1 MTGLLNV
8 SASPHVRDKKTT
20 TSIMLD
26 VIIALL
32 PATIVGIINFKL
44 DALIIILLCIATCV
58 FTEGIFQKIAKRK
71 YTMTDL
77 SAVVTG
83 LLLALNLP
91 STVPFYIPILGS
103 VFAILV
109 VKQFFGGIGQNFMN
123 PALAARCFLVI
134 SFTGKMTDFTYDAVS
149 GPTPLA
155 LLKSGESVDILDM
168 FLGTTAGTI
177 GETSALAL
185 LIGGIYLLIRGT
197 ISYRIPFFYIATVAV
212 YAAIYSVTSLGGFS
226 LEYIA
231 GHLFGGGLMIGAIF
245 MATDYVT
252 SPVTPKGQ
260 IVFGIFLGLL
270 TATFR
275 IFGGSAEGVSYAI
288 ILGNLLVPMIEKF
301 TMPKPFGPSKKEKA
315 QKETK
320 EKNEVIPNTIK
331 LFLITLVSGA
341 LLGLV
346 YVVTEKPISE
356 QNKKKQQEAYK
367 SVFEVAESFEELAGF
382 EKEEAGKILETG
394 GFKGSDI
401 SGVVIAKDSNGE
413 MLGYVVTAVSHEG
426 YGGDIEFSVGITK
439 DGTVN
444 GIEFLSI
451 GETAGLGMNATKDE
465 FKSQFTG
472 KQVSAFVSTKNG
484 AKAENEIDALTGA
497 TITTNAV
504 TGTVNAAIYYCD
516 YLEGGTGNE

>member
-20 TSIMLD
+20 SSIMLD

-32 PATIVGIINFKL
+32 PATLVGIYNFKL

-58 FTEGIFQKIAKRK
+58 LTEGVYQKVAKRK

-103 VFAILV
+103 VFAIFV
-109 VKQFFGGIGQNFMN
+109 VKQLFGGLGQNFMN

-149 GPTPLA
+149 GATPLA
-155 LLKSGESVDILDM
+155 MLKNGESVDLLDM

-185 LIGGIYLLIRGT
+185 LIGGLYLIAKRI
-197 ISYRIPFFYIATVAV
+197 ISYRIPFYYILSVAV
-212 YAAIYSVTSLGGFS
+212 YAAIYSAAALGGFS
-226 LEYIA
+226 IEYVA
-231 GHLFGGGLMIGAIF
+231 GHLFGGGLMLGAIF

-260 IVFGIFLGLL
+260 VVFGIFLGLL

-288 ILGNLLVPMIEKF
+288 IFGNLLVPMIEKF
-301 TMPKPFGPSKKEKA
+301 TMPKPFGPSKKDMMNKDS
-315 QKETK
+315 KG
-320 EKNEVIPNTIK
+320 KNEIVPNTLK
-331 LFLITLVSGA
+331 LFIITLVSGT

-346 YVVTEKPISE
+346 YVVTKEPIAE
-356 QNKKKQQEAYK
+356 QNLKKQQEAYK
-367 SVFEVAESFEELAGF
+367 SVFNTAESFEDLEGF
-382 EKEEAGKILETG
+382 DSKEASKILTEGGITG
-394 GFKGSDI
+394 VDI
-401 SGVVIAKDSNGE
+401 SGIVTALDANKQP
-413 MLGYVVTAVSHEG
+413 LGYVVTVVSHEG
-426 YGGDIEFSVGITK
+426 YGGDTVLSVGITS

-444 GIEFLSI
+444 GIEFLTI
-451 GETAGLGMNATKDE
+451 GETAGLGMNATNEE
-465 FKSQFTG
+465 FMTQFSE
-472 KQVSAFVSTKNG
+472 KKVPAFVVTKTG
-484 AKAENEIDALTGA
+484 AKEENEIDALSGA

-504 TGTVNAAIYYCD
+504 TNGVNAAIHYCSF
-516 YLEGGTGNE
+516 LEGGAGNE

>member
-20 TSIMLD
+20 TSIMRD

-32 PATIVGIINFKL
+32 PATIVGIYNFKL

-58 FTEGIFQKIAKRK
+58 LTEGIFQKIAKRK

-109 VKQFFGGIGQNFMN
+109 VKQLFGGIGQNFMN

-134 SFTGKMTDFTYDAVS
+134 SFTGRMTDFTYDAVS

-155 LLKSGESVDILDM
+155 LLKSGESVDLLDM

-185 LIGGIYLLIRGT
+185 LLGGLYLLVRGI

-212 YAAIYSVTSLGGFS
+212 YSAIYSVTSLGGFS
-226 LEYIA
+226 LEYVA
-231 GHLFGGGLMIGAIF
+231 GHLFGGGLMLGAIF

-252 SPVTPKGQ
+252 SPATPKGQ

-270 TATFR
+270 TGTFR

-288 ILGNLLVPMIEKF
+288 ILGNLLVPIIEKF
-301 TMPKPFGPSKKEKA
+301 TMPKHFGPSKKEK
-315 QKETK
+315 
-320 EKNEVIPNTIK
+320 EKNEIMPNTVK

-346 YVVTEKPISE
+346 YAVTKEPIAE
-356 QNKKKQQEAYK
+356 QNEKKQQEAYK
-367 SVFEVAESFEELAGF
+367 SVFAAAESFEELEGF
-382 EKEEAGKILETG
+382 DSEEAGKVLDEG

-401 SGVVIAKDSNGE
+401 SNVVVALDSNKE
-413 MLGYVVTAVSHEG
+413 ALGYVVTVVAHEG
-426 YGGDIEFSVGITK
+426 YGGDIEFSVGISK

-451 GETAGLGMNATKDE
+451 EETAGLGMNATKDE

-472 KQVSAFVSTKNG
+472 KQVDAFVITKSG

-504 TGTVNAAIYYCD
+504 TGSVNAAIYYCD
-516 YLEGGTGNE
+516 SLEGGAGNE

>member
-20 TSIMLD
+20 SGIMLD

-32 PATIVGIINFKL
+32 PATLVGIYNFKL
-44 DALIIILLCIATCV
+44 DALIIILLCIASCLL
-58 FTEGIFQKIAKRK
+58 TEGIYQKLTKKK
-71 YTMTDL
+71 YTLTDL

-109 VKQFFGGIGQNFMN
+109 VKQLFGGIGQNFMN

-134 SFTGKMTDFTYDAVS
+134 SFAGKMTDFTYDAVS
-149 GPTPLA
+149 GATPLA
-155 LLKSGESVDILDM
+155 LLKSGESVDLLDM

-185 LIGGIYLLIRGT
+185 LLGGVYLLARNI
-197 ISYRIPFFYIATVAV
+197 ISYRIPFFYIFTVAL
-212 YAAIYSVTSLGGFS
+212 YAAIYSMTALGGFS
-226 LEYIA
+226 AEYVA
-231 GHLFGGGLMIGAIF
+231 AHLVGGGLMLGAIF
-245 MATDYVT
+245 MATDYAT
-252 SPVTPKGQ
+252 SPATPKGQ
-260 IVFGIFLGLL
+260 IVFGILLGLM

-288 ILGNLLVPMIEKF
+288 ILGNLLVPAIEKY
-301 TMPKPFGPSKKEKA
+301 TMPTPFGPSAKE
-315 QKETK
+315 QKESK
-320 EKNEVIPNTIK
+320 EKNEIMPNTLK
-331 LFLITLVSGA
+331 LFLITLMAGA
-341 LLGLV
+341 LLGVV
-346 YVVTEKPISE
+346 YVVTKDPIAQ
-356 QNKKKQQEAYK
+356 QNEKKQQEAYK
-367 SVFEVAESFEELAGF
+367 SVFSTADSFEELVGF
-382 EKEEAGKILETG
+382 DSSEASDILKEG
-394 GFKGSDI
+394 GFNHSDI
-401 SGVVIAKDSNGE
+401 LGVVVALDKNKE
-413 MLGYVVTAVSHEG
+413 ALGYVVTVVSHEG
-426 YGGDIEFSVGITK
+426 YGGDIEFSVGILK

-465 FKSQFTG
+465 FKSQFAG
-472 KQVSAFVSTKNG
+472 KNVSSFVYTKNG
-484 AKAENEIDALTGA
+484 AKEENEIDALTGA

-504 TGTVNAAIYYCD
+504 TNTVNAAIYYCD
-516 YLEGGTGNE
+516 SLEGGARNE

>member
-1 MTGLLNV
+1 MTGLLSV

-20 TSIMLD
+20 TSIMGD

-32 PATIVGIINFKL
+32 PATVVGIYNFKL

-58 FTEGIFQKIAKRK
+58 FTEGIFQKVAKRK

-109 VKQFFGGIGQNFMN
+109 VKQLFGGIGQNFMN

-134 SFTGKMTDFTYDAVS
+134 SFTGRMTDFTYDAVS

-155 LLKSGESVDILDM
+155 LLKSGESVDLMDM

-185 LIGGIYLLIRGT
+185 LLGGVYLVVRRI
-197 ISYRIPFFYIATVAV
+197 ISYRIPFFYIVTVAI
-212 YAAIYSVTSLGGFS
+212 YAAIYSATSLGGFS
-226 LEYIA
+226 LEYVA

-252 SPVTPKGQ
+252 SPATPKGQ
-260 IVFGIFLGLL
+260 VVFGIFLGLL

-288 ILGNLLVPMIEKF
+288 IFGNLLVPIIEKY

-315 QKETK
+315 KKETK
-320 EKNEVIPNTIK
+320 EKNEIMPNTLK

-346 YVVTEKPISE
+346 FAVTKDPIAE
-356 QNKKKQQEAYK
+356 QNEKKQQEAYMN
-367 SVFEVAESFEELAGF
+367 VFEAAEFFEELEGF
-382 EKEEAGKILETG
+382 DSAEAAKVLNEG
-394 GFKGSDI
+394 GFTGSDI
-401 SGVVIAKDSNGE
+401 SGVVIALDPNKE
-413 MLGYVVTAVSHEG
+413 VLGYVVTVVSHEG
-426 YGGDIEFSVGITK
+426 YGGDIEFSVGISK
-439 DGTVN
+439 DGTIN

-472 KQVSAFVSTKNG
+472 KQVTAFVSTKSG
-484 AKAENEIDALTGA
+484 AKAENEIDALSGA

-504 TGTVNAAIYYCD
+504 TGSVNAAIYYCD
-516 YLEGGTGNE
+516 YLEGGAGDE

>member
-1 MTGLLNV
+1 
-8 SASPHVRDKKTT
+8 
-20 TSIMLD
+20 
-26 VIIALL
+26 
-32 PATIVGIINFKL
+32 
-44 DALIIILLCIATCV
+44 
-58 FTEGIFQKIAKRK
+58 
-71 YTMTDL
+71 
-77 SAVVTG
+77 
-83 LLLALNLP
+83 
-91 STVPFYIPILGS
+91 
-103 VFAILV
+103 
-109 VKQFFGGIGQNFMN
+109 
-123 PALAARCFLVI
+123 
-134 SFTGKMTDFTYDAVS
+134 
-149 GPTPLA
+149 
-155 LLKSGESVDILDM
+155 
-168 FLGTTAGTI
+168 
-177 GETSALAL
+177 
-185 LIGGIYLLIRGT
+185 
-197 ISYRIPFFYIATVAV
+197 
-212 YAAIYSVTSLGGFS
+212 
-226 LEYIA
+226 
-231 GHLFGGGLMIGAIF
+231 

-301 TMPKPFGPSKKEKA
+301 TMPKPFGSSKKEKA

-346 YVVTEKPISE
+346 YVVTKEPISE

-394 GFKGSDI
+394 GFNGSDI